1 MTSIIQQTWK
11 SAELACVGLRFQF
24 EKIELTG
31 VMNIL
36 VTSDFMLK
44 GWQYRLSETKTQ
56 VYGL

>member
-11 SAELACVGLRFQF
+11 PAELACVGLRSQF

-44 GWQYRLSETKTQ
+44 DWQYKLSETKTQ